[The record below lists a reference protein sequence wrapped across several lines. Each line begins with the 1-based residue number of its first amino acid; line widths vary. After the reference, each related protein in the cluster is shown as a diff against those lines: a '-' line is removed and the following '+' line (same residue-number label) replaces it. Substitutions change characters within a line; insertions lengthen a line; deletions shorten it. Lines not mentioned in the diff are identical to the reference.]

1 MRRPTPNIAHAT
13 EKPGA
18 KRDTANVNPL
28 RKLTKKLKD
37 KSDANYDGPR
47 ELKESVSLQQ
57 TLPA

>member
-1 MRRPTPNIAHAT
+1 MRRPTPNTAHAT
-13 EKPGA
+13 EKLGV
-18 KRDTANVNPL
+18 KRDTANVNPP

-37 KSDANYDGPR
+37 KSDVNYDGPR